1 MAVLEIRDLRVEF
14 HTESGVVKALDGV
27 NLTLEEGEVLGVVGE
42 TGCGKSVTAQTILKL
57 LPSPPAKITGGEIL
71 LEGRNILD
79 LSEEE
84 LGKIRGRKITMI
96 FQEPMT
102 SLNPVFTVWEQM
114 KDVITLHRGVSKEEA
129 WKIAIEVLKDVRMPD
144 PEGALKKYP
153 HELSGGQRQRI
164 MIAMALS
171 CRPKIL
177 IADEPTTALDVTIQA
192 QILNLLKSLQEKY
205 GMSVVLITHDMG
217 VVAQVADR
225 VAVMYAGSVVEIGNV
240 EDVLRNPLHPYTKG
254 LLRAIPTVRKKLER
268 LESIPGSV
276 PNLLDPPSG
285 CRFHPRC
292 SLVKDVCRKVKPKL
306 KDVDGRLV
314 ACHAVREGWS

>member
-153 HELSGGQRQRI
+153 HELSGGQRQRV

-205 GMSVVLITHDMG
+205 GMSVILITHDMG

>member
-205 GMSVVLITHDMG
+205 GMSVILITHDMG

>member
-1 MAVLEIRDLRVEF
+1 VAVLEIRDLRVEF

-205 GMSVVLITHDMG
+205 GMSVILITHDMG

-254 LLRAIPTVRKKLER
+254 LLKAIPTVRRKMER

>member
-205 GMSVVLITHDMG
+205 GMSVILITHDMG

-254 LLRAIPTVRKKLER
+254 LLKAIPTVRRKMER